1 MENGITWKGREIRV
15 EGRCTPQVRSPNTQ
29 VREPKK
35 IKYKQ
40 TAPTQTKNTR
50 RGGENERQA
59 GIEDGPSVS
68 VCRVSRSVDQSIHHV
83 HFSFFFLHSLSLVSP
98 ISNSPEHMFIRKIF
112 FLTCEGKNGEEEK
125 GLAVQCLIIAS
136 TLVMQCQQRVT
147 KRERERHQRGTFSDV
162 EGRPH
167 RWFVIFA

>member
-1 MENGITWKGREIRV
+1 MESPGKDEKLEWRGDAHPRSGRPV
-15 EGRCTPQVRSPNTQ
+15 HRCANQ
-29 VREPKK
+29 KK

-83 HFSFFFLHSLSLVSP
+83 HFSFFFLHRLSLVSP

-112 FLTCEGKNGEEEK
+112 FLTCEGKYGEEEK